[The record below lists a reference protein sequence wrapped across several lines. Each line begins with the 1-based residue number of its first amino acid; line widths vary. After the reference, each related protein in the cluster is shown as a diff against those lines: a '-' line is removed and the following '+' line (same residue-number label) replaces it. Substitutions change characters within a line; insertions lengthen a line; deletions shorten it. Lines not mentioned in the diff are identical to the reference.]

1 MKKENMSK
9 AKRTG
14 KAGVIASGLRECTS
28 MTQAGRVRRL
38 CSAPGGAMVNWLL
51 SEAAHREH
59 DDHQL
64 SAEVGIT
71 CGYLRQLQQGQR
83 RVEEGSQAFY
93 AACARYLDVPII
105 VVKIVSGSIAITD
118 FSVRRVMDETI
129 SDGISAL
136 SREYEGSENTLGD
149 IGGFGDI
156 EKAMLLLTQRD
167 APYLAELLELRQS
180 MELVRWLQKLVV
192 IHTENE
198 LQSNDAFDTM

>member
-1 MKKENMSK
+1 
-9 AKRTG
+9 
-14 KAGVIASGLRECTS
+14 

-38 CSAPGGAMVNWLL
+38 CGAPGGALVNWLL
-51 SEAAHREH
+51 SEAAHRKH

-93 AACARYLDVPII
+93 AACALYLDVPII
-105 VVKIVSGSIAITD
+105 VVKIVSGSISITD
-118 FSVRRVMDETI
+118 FSVRRVMDDTI
-129 SDGISAL
+129 RVGISAL
-136 SREYEGSENTLGD
+136 SRDYDGSENSLGD
-149 IGGFGDI
+149 IGGFGEI

-180 MELVRWLQKLVV
+180 MELVRWLQKMVV

-198 LQSNDAFDTM
+198 LQANDAFDAM